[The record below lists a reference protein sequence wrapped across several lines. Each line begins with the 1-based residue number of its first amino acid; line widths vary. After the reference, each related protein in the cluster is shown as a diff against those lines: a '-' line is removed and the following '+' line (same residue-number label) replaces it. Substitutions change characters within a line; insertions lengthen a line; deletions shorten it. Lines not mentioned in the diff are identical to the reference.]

1 METKQESITSCA
13 QLETTISNKTNGG
26 STDDDA
32 AHGPVPGP
40 DTLLPLTVNPA
51 RQHPIPPKEPSE
63 VPEEVI
69 QKNKLS
75 GIQETLTDQVDEFRS
90 KSTEKEKMT
99 FTGSEDHK
107 LVETTVAILDT
118 AAVSQKDIALV
129 NYFMSL
135 QLLVS
140 LCFKIMYTQYVY
152 CLPL

>member
-1 METKQESITSCA
+1 METKQGSITSCT
-13 QLETTISNKTNGG
+13 QLKTTISNKTNRGPV
-26 STDDDA
+26 DDDT

-51 RQHPIPPKEPSE
+51 RQHPIPPKEPQNIKNPETTE

-69 QKNKLS
+69 QKNNLP
-75 GIQETLTDQVDEFRS
+75 GIQETLTDQVEEFRS
-90 KSTEKEKMT
+90 KSTTKEKMT

-107 LVETTVAILDT
+107 LVGTTVAILDT

-129 NYFMSL
+129 NYFKSL

-140 LCFKIMYTQYVY
+140 LCFKIM
-152 CLPL
+152 